1 MNIILGILFLL
12 YGFIA
17 SYFIANITGE
27 VKNKRN
33 IRIHHYELGLYL
45 IITNLIFLILFL
57 ILNILFLIL
66 NIYVLIDLFS
76 YMLMLSLGIFISDF
90 KDFIYKK

>member
-1 MNIILGILFLL
+1 MNIILGILFLV

-17 SYFIANITGE
+17 SYFIANLIGE
-27 VKNKRN
+27 IKNKRN

-45 IITNLIFLILFL
+45 AIINLICLGFTEIINLYSY
-57 ILNILFLIL
+57 NI
-66 NIYVLIDLFS
+66 VLTDLFG